1 VSTPNGFRLVG
12 RDAELAQITGVLGRL
27 GEPLPHAQ
35 LIEVSGEPGIG
46 KTRLLHEL
54 ARLARQ
60 RGLDPAFGHSTEYE
74 RNVPF
79 GVFAEIFA
87 RFDHGPALDSQHRAA
102 LSVVLTGAQSA
113 PLPGSTGLE
122 RYRLHRVLRQALVAA
137 ATAPGLLLVL
147 DDLHWADEA
156 SLELLE
162 HLLDEP
168 HASLVVAVAYRTGQA
183 PPKLAGALARTRMVT
198 TRIELDR
205 LRADDVAGLMPG
217 VAPQRVAALYTAS
230 GGNPLYLD
238 AVSRLSDRVLV
249 TLADPARTGTAQ
261 IPSGLQSL
269 LEHEFAALGEPQR
282 RVAHALA
289 VAGEPAHLD
298 LVAHIAGTD
307 EDAVSLR
314 IDELVTAGVVQD
326 SGSGLAFRHPLVRA
340 AAYQS
345 AGPGWRLRAHRLA
358 AGYLQQHGG
367 PLSLR
372 AHHCARAATYGDLG
386 AVDTLVDAATA
397 AVDAAPATASE
408 WLRVALRILPESDDM
423 AGRRV
428 ELLLGFSRALQLCGE
443 LAASR
448 EMLHDMLS
456 RPACPRGPVVRL
468 LAITER
474 LLGRF
479 DEAQARLEAE
489 LGPDRPVVDYY
500 SGAHLAVL
508 SSVHLLRNSLP
519 TCALLSDEL
528 ITAARRL
535 DDENLLA
542 VGCTL
547 AGLAALHQGDIVAAR
562 AHLAGAVPL
571 LDAFPDAQ
579 LREHLHLLAVLAWL
593 EFNLERYDDA
603 QRHLR
608 RSVEI
613 ARSGGHSHALPY
625 LFVMEAAVAT
635 RVGRLDVALRCATDA
650 AEMSRLIG
658 SDENLAW
665 ARGIELRTTLWQR
678 GPEAAL
684 ALVDMIR
691 SEGGA
696 RSGWFAE
703 VTEVF
708 VASVHLAAEDPAGCI
723 THIEETAATVLAEP
737 TALHT
742 PQVLAAHAVARAQL
756 GAHDE
761 ALVLVGRSVD
771 AARAL
776 TLSFPQGLADR
787 ALAQVLIAGGRPV
800 EAVEA
805 ARSSLRHLKDAASP
819 VQEAIT
825 REILAEALARMG
837 ELDQARVELGT
848 AKSVFAAAPAPWLAA
863 RATRAEA
870 KLGARGTRG
879 TGSDGPGVLGALSV
893 REAEVAGLAASGLTN
908 RAIAQRLH
916 LSPKTVDAHLGKAF
930 HKLGVRSRVELA
942 TLVSQQPS

>member
-1 VSTPNGFRLVG
+1 M
-12 RDAELAQITGVLGRL
+12 TGVLGRL

-35 LIEVSGEPGIG
+35 LIEISGEPGIG
-46 KTRLLHEL
+46 KTRLLQEL

-60 RGLDPAFGHSTEYE
+60 RDLDPAFGHSTEYE

-87 RFDHGPALDSQHRAA
+87 RVDHGPTPDEQHRAA

-122 RYRLHRVLRQALVAA
+122 RYRLHRVLRQTLVAA

-168 HASLVVAVAYRTGQA
+168 HALLVVAVAYRTGQA
-183 PPKLAGALARTRMVT
+183 PPKLAGALARTRMAT

-205 LRADDVAGLMPG
+205 LAEADVAGLMPG

-238 AVSRLSDRVLV
+238 AVSRLSDRTLV

-261 IPSGLQSL
+261 IPSSLQSL

-298 LVAHIAGTD
+298 LVAHIAGIG
-307 EDAVSLR
+307 EDDLSLR
-314 IDELVTAGVVQD
+314 IDELVAAGVVQD
-326 SGSGLAFRHPLVRA
+326 VGSGLAFRHPLVRA

-345 AGPGWRLRAHRLA
+345 AGPGWRIRAHRLA
-358 AGYLQQHGG
+358 AGHLQEHGG

-372 AHHCARAATYGDLG
+372 AHHCARAATYGDLA
-386 AVDTLVDAATA
+386 AVDTLVAAATA
-397 AVDAAPATASE
+397 AVDSAPATASE
-408 WLRVALRILPESDDM
+408 WLRVALRLLPESDDM
-423 AGRRV
+423 AARRV

-489 LGPDRPVVDYY
+489 LGPQRTVVDYY

-519 TCALLSDEL
+519 TCGMLAGEL
-528 ITAARRL
+528 IVAARRL
-535 DDENLLA
+535 ADDNLLA
-542 VGCTL
+542 VGHTL
-547 AGLAALHQGDIVAAR
+547 AGLAALHQGDIATAR
-562 AHLAGAVPL
+562 TELAGAVPL

-603 QRHLR
+603 QRHLQ
-608 RSVEI
+608 RSVAI
-613 ARSGGHSHALPY
+613 ARNGGHSHALPY
-625 LFVMEAAVAT
+625 LFVMEAALAT

-665 ARGIELRTTLWQR
+665 TRGIELRTTLWQR
-678 GPEAAL
+678 GPEATL
-684 ALVDMIR
+684 ALVDVIR
-691 SEGGA
+691 AEGGA

-703 VTEVF
+703 VAEIFIAT
-708 VASVHLAAEDPAGCI
+708 VHLAADDPAGCV
-723 THIEETAATVLAEP
+723 THVEETAASVLAAP
-737 TALHT
+737 TTLHT
-742 PQVLAAHAVARAQL
+742 PQMLAGYAVAKARL

-761 ALVLVGRSVD
+761 ALDLVGRCREV
-771 AARAL
+771 ARAL
-776 TLSFPQGLADR
+776 GLAFPQGLAER
-787 ALAQVLIAGGRPV
+787 AFAEVLVACGRPA
-800 EAVEA
+800 EAVSA
-805 ARSSLRHLKDAASP
+805 ARSAVRHFRDAGAP
-819 VQEAIT
+819 VQEALS
-825 REILAEALARMG
+825 RETLAEALARTG
-837 ELDQARVELGT
+837 DLDQARVELGT
-848 AKSVFAAAPAPWLAA
+848 AKSAFTAAPAPWLAA

-870 KLGARGTRG
+870 KLGARGSRG
-879 TGSDGPGVLGALSV
+879 TGSDGPGVLGGLSV

-916 LSPKTVDAHLGKAF
+916 LSPKTVDAHLGRVF
-930 HKLGVRSRVELA
+930 GKLGVRSRVELA
-942 TLVSQQPS
+942 TLVSQGNT